1 MVSFIDAVKICALRK
16 PVTIKG
22 RAPRSE
28 FWWYYL
34 AIVLAG
40 FVFGL
45 LSLIPFLGQLLYL
58 AFTIFSIVTTFTVTV
73 RRLHDINRS
82 GWWIISVYLAFAV
95 MFLIAAIGIVA
106 GSETIISLGFILG
119 GGAAFILYIVLLVF
133 SVLPGT
139 KGPNRFGPDPLAAS
153 AQPVPA
159 AAAPAQPTAAPAP
172 EAPQQPIGADGDF
185 TKIEK

>member
-45 LSLIPFLGQLLYL
+45 LIPIPFLGPLLYL
-58 AFTIFSIVTTFTVTV
+58 AFTIFSIVTFITVTV

-82 GWWIISVYLAFAV
+82 GWWIIPGYLA
-95 MFLIAAIGIVA
+95 MFLISAIGIVA
-106 GSETIISLGFILG
+106 SSETIISLGFILVCG
-119 GGAAFILYIVLLVF
+119 PAFILYIVLLVF